1 MITVKIPSREQIE
14 SLSGWREKILNTING
29 VKGRVDNADYTF
41 RYSVRY
47 LPVLGSEWLCW
58 HIDYQAKRISR
69 DKLVAELKK
78 IEAQERETNRE
89 LRKRFDEKFIGAID
103 PLKNVAPSLY
113 GELEEMVHSISAHF
127 DEPSRGA
134 CGDEA
139 AEYSSELCRAL
150 LERLDKESLDRK
162 TASLNS
168 PIGSGWHA
176 I

>member
-14 SLSGWREKILNTING
+14 SLSGWHEKILNTING
-29 VKGRVDNADYTF
+29 AKGRVDNADYTF

-69 DKLVAELKK
+69 DRLVAELKK
-78 IEAQERETNRE
+78 IEARERETNRE

-103 PLKNVAPSLY
+103 PLKNVTPSLY
-113 GELEEMVHSISAHF
+113 GELEEMVRSASARF
-127 DEPSRGA
+127 NEPSRGA

-139 AEYSSELCRAL
+139 AEYSSELCCTL
-150 LERLDKESLDRK
+150 LERLNKETADRK

-176 I
+176 V

>member
-1 MITVKIPSREQIE
+1 MITAKIPASEQIK
-14 SLSGWREKILNTING
+14 SLSGQREKILSTIDE
-29 VKGRVDNADYTF
+29 VVGRVDSADYTF
-41 RYSVRY
+41 RKSVQY

-69 DKLVAELKK
+69 DRLVAELKK
-78 IEAQERETNRE
+78 IEARERETNRE

-103 PLKNVAPSLY
+103 PLKNVTPSLY
-113 GELEEMVHSISAHF
+113 SELEKMVRSASARF
-127 DEPSRGA
+127 NEPSRGA

-139 AEYSSELCRAL
+139 AEYSSELRRAL
-150 LERLDKESLDRK
+150 LERLNKESLDRK